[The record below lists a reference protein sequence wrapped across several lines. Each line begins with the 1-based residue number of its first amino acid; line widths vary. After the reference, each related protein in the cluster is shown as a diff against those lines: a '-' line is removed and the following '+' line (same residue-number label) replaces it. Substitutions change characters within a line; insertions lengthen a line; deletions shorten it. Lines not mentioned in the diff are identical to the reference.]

1 MEKGFYKINT
11 ECSKEEF
18 IRNAWISLAEQDP
31 PFEIFDKD
39 FSEVNEVHHDFIYSD
54 ASFEGTWSAR
64 IGRYRQESYL
74 DVETYYERIPYTV
87 YKEKYDPNTRTYK
100 QIPTTEYRKEER
112 QRQVKKY
119 RTVTDWS
126 QERRSFSD
134 YTTCIKPLSGRSSFD
149 KEISRSDFNKKRFVP
164 LSAEELQR
172 RSDLVIDDNVFESA
186 CSTHASILHNNVIC
200 SLPGDKQED
209 VDFDIKNSDVD
220 TLYLVDV
227 PEYKASISFDK
238 KSYEQKC
245 FPFGDITMSEI
256 KVPNPLSAEKE
267 KERLEEKALMD
278 TAANLVSADKKTWDI
293 TKFISFFSI
302 LLCLASIAVSIFID
316 VLSIVI
322 ACFAAAVVVF
332 TVSRVVESL
341 IMKDQTEKALIKN
354 EEISYER
361 EMNVLN
367 FENTHKEALLEKLNQ
382 KLASLGLKPVEN
394 YEFEIRRID
403 DDDDL

>member
-1 MEKGFYKINT
+1 
-11 ECSKEEF
+11 
-18 IRNAWISLAEQDP
+18 
-31 PFEIFDKD
+31 
-39 FSEVNEVHHDFIYSD
+39 
-54 ASFEGTWSAR
+54 
-64 IGRYRQESYL
+64 
-74 DVETYYERIPYTV
+74 
-87 YKEKYDPNTRTYK
+87 
-100 QIPTTEYRKEER
+100 
-112 QRQVKKY
+112 
-119 RTVTDWS
+119 
-126 QERRSFSD
+126 
-134 YTTCIKPLSGRSSFD
+134 
-149 KEISRSDFNKKRFVP
+149 
-164 LSAEELQR
+164 
-172 RSDLVIDDNVFESA
+172 
-186 CSTHASILHNNVIC
+186 
-200 SLPGDKQED
+200 
-209 VDFDIKNSDVD
+209 
-220 TLYLVDV
+220 
-227 PEYKASISFDK
+227 
-238 KSYEQKC
+238 
-245 FPFGDITMSEI
+245 MSEI

-278 TAANLVSADKKTWDI
+278 TAVNLVSADKKTWDI